1 MVFRKSHFRVDVILE
16 VSEFYYVKLMRN
28 KAISIY
34 KSCIYSIKHMPDER
48 ERKAS

>member
-1 MVFRKSHFRVDVILE
+1 MVFRKSHLSEDVILQ
-16 VSEFYYVKLMRN
+16 VSEFYHVKLMRN
-28 KAISIY
+28 KMISIY